1 MHPLIAAYLAA
12 AVLWRACT
20 LEYLP
25 EQQKVMP

>member
-12 AVLWRACT
+12 AVFWRGCA

-25 EQQKVMP
+25 EQPKDLS